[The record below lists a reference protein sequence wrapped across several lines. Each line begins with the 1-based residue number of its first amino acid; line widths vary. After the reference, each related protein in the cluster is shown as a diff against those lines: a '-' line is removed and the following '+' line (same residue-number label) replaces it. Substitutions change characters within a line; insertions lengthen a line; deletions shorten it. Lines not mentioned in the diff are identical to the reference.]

1 MVTSPTAFANVAA
14 DPPTISSKL
23 VRRAVSEQFAL
34 DGEYKPL
41 ISERDQNFHLRTPSG
56 EQYVVKVTSAV
67 EQRIVSDFHL
77 ACLLHLEAAGATAT
91 PRVIRTVAGE
101 SAGRIECDGKTH
113 VLRVVS
119 YLEGTPLSTA
129 AIDPGTA
136 REFGTQLANLDAAL
150 QGFRHPGERPEL
162 LWDLQRVTELRAL
175 QHHID
180 STTVG
185 RSVALAIDDFES
197 NVEPKLG
204 SLRRQVIH
212 GDANPENVML
222 NESRRVCGFIDF
234 SDSVNAP
241 LVFDVAIAASY
252 LRGVEPLALIAPFV
266 AAYQAALPLQK
277 DELEVLFDLVRARLA
292 TTISILYWRLAE
304 RAAEDAYREKTLQ
317 TEGSATHFLDALD
330 ALGRDEFVSRIKR
343 EIGAG

>member
-14 DPPTISSKL
+14 DPPAISPGV

-41 ISERDQNFHLRTPSG
+41 VSERDQNFHLRTPSG

-119 YLEGTPLSTA
+119 YLEGTPLSAA
-129 AIDPGTA
+129 AIDIGIA
-136 REFGTQLANLDAAL
+136 REFGTQLACLDTAL

-180 STTVG
+180 STAVA

-197 NVEPKLG
+197 NVVPTLA

-212 GDANPENVML
+212 GDANPENVL
-222 NESRRVCGFIDF
+222 LDDSRRVCGFIDF
-234 SDSVNAP
+234 SDSINAP

-252 LRGVEPLALIAPFV
+252 LRSSEPLSLIAPFV
-266 AAYQAALPLQK
+266 AAYHAALPLRK
-277 DELEVLFDLVRARLA
+277 GELELLFDLVRARLA

-304 RAAEDAYREKTLQ
+304 RAADDAYREKSLK
-317 TEGSATHFLDALD
+317 TEGTAIQFLDALG
-330 ALGRDEFVSRIKR
+330 ALGRHEFVSSIKR
-343 EIGAG
+343 KIGTD